1 MLLDES
7 RNLLNLQVTALLM
20 FIMVKI
26 MTHHRS
32 DHEESCNSKIEHF
45 ACVTKAATRMKLM
58 WKSISSHMS
67 GQSDQPVRLPSVTY
81 LSCRAHCHG
90 QCCQAVPGCRKEA
103 PAPTAGRQR

>member
-32 DHEESCNSKIEHF
+32 DHEENCNSKIEHF

-58 WKSISSHMS
+58 WKSISSSYVRTERPAGEIAISHI
-67 GQSDQPVRLPSVTY
+67 PVL
-81 LSCRAHCHG
+81 
-90 QCCQAVPGCRKEA
+90 
-103 PAPTAGRQR
+103 